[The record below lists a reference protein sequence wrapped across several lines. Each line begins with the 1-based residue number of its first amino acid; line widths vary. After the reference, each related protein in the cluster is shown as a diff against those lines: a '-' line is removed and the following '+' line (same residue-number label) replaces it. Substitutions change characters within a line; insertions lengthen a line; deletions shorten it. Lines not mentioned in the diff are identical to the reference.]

1 MRNFKKDPLLFHF
14 FKMQLHLT
22 TSSATMNTPSLTS
35 SATLHLED
43 GTVIKGVSFGAPV
56 SASGEVVFNTG
67 MVGYPE
73 SLTDP
78 SYYGQILVLTY
89 PLVGN
94 YGVPPHQMIE
104 GIAQYF
110 ESQKIQIAG
119 LVIADYAYDY
129 HHWNASHSLSSWLK
143 QHNIP
148 ALCEV
153 DTRALTKRLREKGT
167 LLGKIV
173 QEDASP
179 SSVHFFNP
187 NQITI
192 GDEVSCKEQVVYP
205 PVYPL
210 FQVSP
215 RILLVDTGLKNNI
228 IRCLTNRG
236 CTVIRVPWNYP
247 FMDHRESGEELQF
260 DAIFLTNGPGDPKT
274 FKATI
279 EQVKKA
285 LATNASFP
293 IFGICLGNQLL
304 ALASGADTYK
314 LKYGHRSHNQPCVLE
329 DPETER
335 QERRCFITSQN
346 HGFAINEKTLK
357 NGWKVWFRN
366 ANDHSVEG
374 VYHENGLWSSVQF
387 HPEATGGPTDTEWL
401 FDAFV
406 KRVIQHKSR

>member
-1 MRNFKKDPLLFHF
+1 
-14 FKMQLHLT
+14 MQLRTISST
-22 TSSATMNTPSLTS
+22 TPCATTPTTPY
-35 SATLHLED
+35 ATLHLED
-43 GTVIKGVSFGAPV
+43 GTIIQGVSFGAPV

-89 PLVGN
+89 PLIGN
-94 YGVPPHQMIE
+94 YGVPPPLLAE
-104 GIAQYF
+104 GIAHYF
-110 ESQKIQIAG
+110 ESHKIQVAG
-119 LVIADYAYDY
+119 LIIADYAYDY
-129 HHWNASHSLSSWLK
+129 HHWNASHSLSVWLK

-148 ALCEV
+148 ALCDV

-173 QEDASP
+173 YGDALPESM
-179 SSVHFFNP
+179 HFFDP

-192 GDEVSCKEQVVYP
+192 GDFVSCKEIVVHP
-205 PVYPL
+205 PLHSIFTSPL
-210 FQVSP
+210 

-228 IRCLTNRG
+228 IRCLTKRG
-236 CTVIRVPWNYP
+236 CTIIRVPWDYP
-247 FMDHRESGEELQF
+247 FMDHRQELAF
-260 DAIFLTNGPGDPKT
+260 DAVFLANGPGDPKT

-279 EQVKKA
+279 DQIKKA
-285 LATNASFP
+285 LTSNESFP

-329 DPETER
+329 DPL
-335 QERRCFITSQN
+335 QPSADRRCFITSQN
-346 HGFAINEKTLK
+346 HGFAINEKTLTP
-357 NGWKVWFRN
+357 GWNVWFRN

-374 VYHENGLWSSVQF
+374 IYHENGLWSSVQF
-387 HPEATGGPTDTEWL
+387 HPEAAGGPTDTEWL
-401 FDAFV
+401 FDKFV
-406 KRVIQHKSR
+406 SRVMAWKDR

>member
-1 MRNFKKDPLLFHF
+1 MRNFKKDPWLFHF
-14 FKMQLHLT
+14 FKMQLRTISST
-22 TSSATMNTPSLTS
+22 TPCATTPTTPY
-35 SATLHLED
+35 ATLHLED
-43 GTVIKGVSFGAPV
+43 GTIIQGVSFGAPV

-89 PLVGN
+89 PLIGN
-94 YGVPPHQMIE
+94 YGVPPPLLAE
-104 GIAQYF
+104 GIAHYF
-110 ESQKIQIAG
+110 ESHKIQVAG
-119 LVIADYAYDY
+119 LIIADYAYDY
-129 HHWNASHSLSSWLK
+129 HHWNASHSLSVWLK

-148 ALCEV
+148 ALCDV

-173 QEDASP
+173 YGDALPESM
-179 SSVHFFNP
+179 HFFDP

-192 GDEVSCKEQVVYP
+192 GDFVSCKEIVVHP
-205 PVYPL
+205 PLHSIFTSPL
-210 FQVSP
+210 

-228 IRCLTNRG
+228 IRCLTKRG
-236 CTVIRVPWNYP
+236 CTIIRVPWDYS
-247 FMDHRESGEELQF
+247 FMDRREELAF
-260 DAIFLTNGPGDPKT
+260 DAVFLTNGPGDPKT

-279 EQVKKA
+279 DQIKKA
-285 LATNASFP
+285 LISNESFP

-329 DPETER
+329 DPTQPR
-335 QERRCFITSQN
+335 SDRRCFITSQN
-346 HGFAINEKTLK
+346 HGFAINEKTLTPEW
-357 NGWKVWFRN
+357 GVWFRN

-374 VYHENGLWSSVQF
+374 IYHENGLWSSVQF

-401 FDAFV
+401 FDEFV
-406 KRVIQHKSR
+406 RRVMAWKDR

>member
-1 MRNFKKDPLLFHF
+1 
-14 FKMQLHLT
+14 MQLPVT
-22 TSSATMNTPSLTS
+22 ISSATKNATS

-43 GTVIKGVSFGAPV
+43 GTVIKGISFGAPV

-78 SYYGQILVLTY
+78 SYHGQILVLTY

-94 YGVPPHQMIE
+94 YGVPSDQTIE

-119 LVIADYAYDY
+119 LIIADYAYDY
-129 HHWNASHSLSSWLK
+129 HHWNASHSLSTWLK

-148 ALCEV
+148 AICEV

-173 QEDASP
+173 QEDTLP
-179 SSVHFFNP
+179 ESVHFFDP

-192 GDEVSCKEQVVYP
+192 GNEVSCKDLVVYP

-228 IRCLTNRG
+228 IRCLTHRG

-247 FMDHRESGEELQF
+247 FMDHREELLF
-260 DAIFLTNGPGDPKT
+260 DAVFLTNGPGDPKT

-285 LATNASFP
+285 LTANASFP

-329 DPETER
+329 DPNQPR
-335 QERRCFITSQN
+335 SERRCFITSQN
-346 HGFAINEKTLK
+346 HGFAINEKTLAQ
-357 NGWKVWFRN
+357 GWKVWLRN

-374 VYHENGLWSSVQF
+374 IYHENGLWSSVQF

-401 FDAFV
+401 FDVFV
-406 KRVIQHKSR
+406 KQVIASKNR